1 MASFDGQ
8 TSSSNKEPEQPDVH
22 YIVSGGNAIFWG
34 YQNDVPGWSGE
45 RLRPTRSYCH

>member
-1 MASFDGQ
+1 MASFDG

-22 YIVSGGNAIFWG
+22 YIVSGGNAIFGG
-34 YQNDVPGWSGE
+34 YQKDVLGRSEE